1 MQLAS
6 VKNACYV
13 DAQDDSS
20 HILRRE
26 NPADERPVR
35 PHRIPRYDRGGPSA
49 CSGPKGLKA
58 GSDPARLRSSQLP
71 DRQRV
76 APLVFMHET
85 RCDTRSVV
93 FRLRIILIVIDVDNQ
108 CRRRTAPAFRNG
120 RKWAPTPKEHRPKL
134 GDPAKKA
141 SHGENGAPG
150 RIRTHDPQ
158 IRSLVLYP
166 AELPV
171 LMGRQNLCRSAQIG
185 KRPDREPG

>member
-20 HILRRE
+20 YILRRE

-76 APLVFMHET
+76 APLVFTSARRVRNALAFCSTPYTYQLGQPPDDDSHPRRVRTNREVLPIRRIGGAHAAGT
-85 RCDTRSVV
+85 HTV
-93 FRLRIILIVIDVDNQ
+93 LR
-108 CRRRTAPAFRNG
+108 G
-120 RKWAPTPKEHRPKL
+120 R
-134 GDPAKKA
+134 AKKHLTEGMA
-141 SHGENGAPG
+141 HRAGF
-150 RIRTHDPQ
+150 
-158 IRSLVLYP
+158 
-166 AELPV
+166 
-171 LMGRQNLCRSAQIG
+171 
-185 KRPDREPG
+185 EPTTPRFVV